1 MHTWTTFLN
10 TQSLNTFNPETAQ
23 QAVLIDISQLGLIR
37 VEGQDAE
44 KFLQGQF
51 TNDVRQVKPH
61 HSQFSAWCT
70 SQGRVIVNFQLLQR
84 DNAYY
89 LLLPANMIPV
99 VLKRLQMFV
108 MRATVKLSDASETLG
123 KFCVAG
129 EHATQILS
137 DTLHCQPPENI
148 DDCVTTAEFTIVKMR
163 SPTPCYLLL
172 SPPESAIQLWQNL
185 TSVAPT
191 HSQDDWHTL
200 TALAGIPW
208 IDSRLTE
215 LFVPQMLN
223 LQALSAINFKKGCY
237 SGQEIVA
244 RMQYLATL
252 KRRLFL
258 AKCAGSVAPQIG
270 EELLENGENGK
281 EVGKI
286 INVIA
291 QSNSEYLVLAVVV
304 IDAVQNQTVTTQ
316 AGQPLTWQD
325 LPYPIEL
332 KS

>member
-10 TQSLNTFNPETAQ
+10 SQLLHSATVMTAQ
-23 QAVLIDISQLGLIR
+23 QSVLIDISHLGLIR

-51 TNDVRQVKPH
+51 INDVRQVKPH

-70 SQGRVIVNFQLLQR
+70 PQGRVITNFQLLHR
-84 DNAYY
+84 DSAYY
-89 LLLPANMIPV
+89 LLLPANSIPA

-108 MRATVKLSDASETLG
+108 MRAAVKLSDVTETLA

-129 EHATQILS
+129 ETAGQLLS
-137 DTLHCQPPENI
+137 ELLNCQLPENI
-148 DDCVTTAEFTIVKMR
+148 DDCVTVNEVTVIKMR

-172 SPPESAIQLWQNL
+172 SSPETAIQLWQNL
-185 TSVAPT
+185 APVVPP
-191 HSQDDWHTL
+191 HSQDFWHTL
-200 TALAGIPW
+200 MALAGIPW
-208 IDSRLTE
+208 IDSRLAE

-258 AKCAGSVAPQIG
+258 AQCSGEVAPQIG
-270 EELLENGENGK
+270 EELLENGAQDK

-286 INVIA
+286 INIIA
-291 QSNSEYLVLAVVV
+291 QSDGYLVLAVVA
-304 IDAVQNQTVTTQ
+304 IEAVQNQTVTTQ
-316 AGQPLTWQD
+316 AGQALTWRD
-325 LPYPIEL
+325 LPYQIEL
-332 KS
+332 K

>member
-10 TQSLNTFNPETAQ
+10 TQTLNTCNPEIIQ
-23 QAVLIDISQLGLIR
+23 QTVIIDISHLGLIQ

-61 HSQFSAWCT
+61 RSQFSAWCT
-70 SQGRVIVNFQLLQR
+70 SQGRVIVNFQLLR
-84 DNAYY
+84 RENAYY
-89 LLLPANMIPV
+89 LLLPANSIPT
-99 VLKRLQMFV
+99 VLKKLQMFV
-108 MRATVKLSDASETLG
+108 MRSAVKLSDASETLA

-129 EHATQILS
+129 ERAAQILS
-137 DTLHCQPPENI
+137 DTLHCQLPENI
-148 DDCVTTAEFTIVKMR
+148 DDCVTAHEFTIVKMR

-172 SPPESAIQLWQNL
+172 SSPESTIQLWQNL
-185 TSVAPT
+185 VPVAPP
-191 HSQDDWHTL
+191 HSQNYWHAL
-200 TALAGIPW
+200 TALAGVPW

-258 AKCAGSVAPQIG
+258 ATCDGTSAPQIG
-270 EELLENGENGK
+270 EELFEKGVKDK
-281 EVGKI
+281 EIGKI

-291 QSNSEYLVLAVVV
+291 QSDGYLILAVVT

-316 AGQPLTWQD
+316 AGQPLTWRD